1 MNTYTKLKD
10 ETWGV
15 RVQGTATAGQSVT
28 VTKKD
33 GSTKTE
39 TIKSV
44 LWTGADKTTGKT
56 ISLCSVQQFSVARK
70 SSDTKTCWECG
81 CEFTYADA
89 KHNDGDWQDSYC
101 GC

>member
-15 RVQGTATAGQSVT
+15 RVQGTATVGQSVT

-39 TIKSV
+39 TIKAV
-44 LWTGADKTTGKT
+44 LWTGADKTSGKT
-56 ISLCSVQQFSVARK
+56 ISLCSVSQ
-70 SSDTKTCWECG
+70 SSRGTRRLYPGMMCPGCGSEPLDNNLSCWECG
-81 CEFTYADA
+81 FS
-89 KHNDGDWQDSYC
+89 GD
-101 GC
+101 